1 MKMTPFK
8 GLLAAGLLLAS
19 GAAHAQF
26 SSTWTA
32 TNDYDFR
39 GFSQSAKDPALQG
52 SVDYAFSQGFAL
64 GAWASNVDFDPA
76 DGDIELDLYANY
88 TGTINDT
95 FAWTAGIVYYLY
107 PGSDDL
113 GEYPEFFVGLN
124 AGPVQFKQWYANDL
138 YDLGDSAYYTEA
150 NATFPL
156 PANFSI
162 IAHAGYSWGDYWKDQ
177 FGTEVFDYSL
187 GVGYSLGKFNL
198 ALKYTATD
206 DESIETDVGNNEGR
220 VIFTVAT
227 TFPWKD

>member
-8 GLLAAGLLLAS
+8 GFVAAGLLCAS

-26 SSTWTA
+26 SSTWTL

-52 SVDYAFSQGFAL
+52 SVDYAFSQGFAV
-64 GAWASNVDFDPA
+64 GAWASNVDFEPV

-88 TGTINDT
+88 TGSINDT
-95 FAWTAGIVYYLY
+95 FAWTAGVVYYAY
-107 PGSDDL
+107 PGGDI

-150 NATFPL
+150 NASFPL
-156 PANFSI
+156 PANFSV
-162 IAHAGYSWGDYWKDQ
+162 IAHAGYSWGDYWQDQ

-187 GVGYSLGKFNL
+187 GVGYTLGNFNL
-198 ALKYTATD
+198 ALKWTATD

>member
-1 MKMTPFK
+1 MTPFK
-8 GLLAAGLLLAS
+8 GFVATGLLLGSA
-19 GAAHAQF
+19 AAHAQL

-32 TNDYDFR
+32 ASEYDFR

-52 SVDYAFSQGFAL
+52 SVDYAFSQGFTV
-64 GAWASNVDFDPA
+64 GAWASNIDFDPA
-76 DGDIELDLYANY
+76 DNDIELDLYGGY

-95 FAWTAGIVYYLY
+95 FAWTAGVTYYAY
-107 PGSDDL
+107 PGSGDL
-113 GEYPEFFVGLN
+113 EDYAEIYLGLN

-138 YDLGDSAYYTEA
+138 YGLDDSAYYTEA
-150 NATFPL
+150 NASFPL
-156 PANFSI
+156 PANFSVLL
-162 IAHAGYSWGDYWKDQ
+162 HAGYSWGDYWQDQ

-187 GVGYSLGKFNL
+187 GVGYALGNFNL
-198 ALKYTATD
+198 ALKWTATD